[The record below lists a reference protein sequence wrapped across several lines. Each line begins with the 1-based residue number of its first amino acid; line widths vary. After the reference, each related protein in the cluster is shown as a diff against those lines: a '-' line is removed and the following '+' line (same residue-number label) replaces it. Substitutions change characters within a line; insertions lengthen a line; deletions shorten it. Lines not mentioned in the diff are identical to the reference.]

1 MASHNPRHIPKPLST
16 FIGRER
22 EIAEVSQLLSANR
35 LVTLTGPGGCGKT
48 RLAIKVANE
57 IVDDFNDGGWMI
69 ELAPLTSD
77 SLVLQTVASIFNI
90 HERQKQTLLE
100 RLVNFL
106 RPRRAF
112 LVFDNCEHLIGTCA
126 ELAELL
132 LQACPDLSILAT
144 SREPLNVAGEL
155 VWAIPPLSLP
165 EKLPWNN
172 PRSAENILQTYEQ
185 SESFQLFVVRACSNL
200 PHFDV
205 TLETGGRVAEIC
217 RRLDGIP
224 LAIELAAARVR
235 TLSVAQIAERLDDRF
250 NLLTS
255 GNRTAPLR
263 HQTLSATLD
272 WSYALLSDVERRVLQ
287 RLSIFA
293 GDASL
298 EAAEYVCRND
308 EDDVLDTL
316 SHLVDKSL
324 VTPDSSQGTE
334 TRYRL
339 LETIRQYAREK
350 LIQAKDLE
358 QSKNRHLDYFIEW
371 AEKAELYLDTADQ
384 VAWLDRYETE
394 HDNLRA
400 ALDFSIS
407 TSPEKNL
414 RLAAACGRFWRLHGY
429 LNEGR
434 TRFKDVLSRM
444 SLPGKSMS
452 HARALTY
459 SANLAYL
466 QSDYAAMRPLGETA
480 LSIWREL
487 GGAGRAGAAYTLDL
501 LGELATEEG
510 DYTSAPALFQEALE
524 IYEDLH
530 DVRGIGQIHMQFGW
544 AAMRTGDYQ
553 SVKGHLEEFLSSA
566 KQTGDKTSLAFAYSG
581 LGEVAVRQGEHEHAT
596 SLLEKSL
603 TLNHERGDKWGI
615 GTNLGSLGWVALRLN
630 DYRKMRSFLSES
642 LSIRMEIGDK
652 GGTAWCLEKLAEADF
667 LNGQLQESA
676 NIFGCAAAL
685 RSQIGSVIDPADQPE
700 YQRIITGLKTA
711 LGEKTF
717 DSAWAYG
724 TAMPLEAVIN
734 LALSEPEI
742 PIEEPSL
749 TDKEKFGGL
758 TAREREVAVWIAQGK
773 SNREIADSMTV
784 GIKTI
789 ETYVTRILKK
799 LGFDS
804 RVQIAIWAK
813 DEGLVASI
821 KN

>member
-358 QSKNRHLDYFIEW
+358 QSKNRHLDYFIAMKPNTTICAPRW
-371 AEKAELYLDTADQ
+371 ISAYPPRPKKIC
-384 VAWLDRYETE
+384 AWLRLVVVFGDCMVISM
-394 HDNLRA
+394 RA
-400 ALDFSIS
+400 
-407 TSPEKNL
+407 
-414 RLAAACGRFWRLHGY
+414 
-429 LNEGR
+429 
-434 TRFKDVLSRM
+434 VLVS
-444 SLPGKSMS
+444 K
-452 HARALTY
+452 TY
-459 SANLAYL
+459 S
-466 QSDYAAMRPLGETA
+466 
-480 LSIWREL
+480 
-487 GGAGRAGAAYTLDL
+487 RA
-501 LGELATEEG
+501 
-510 DYTSAPALFQEALE
+510 
-524 IYEDLH
+524 
-530 DVRGIGQIHMQFGW
+530 
-544 AAMRTGDYQ
+544 
-553 SVKGHLEEFLSSA
+553 
-566 KQTGDKTSLAFAYSG
+566 
-581 LGEVAVRQGEHEHAT
+581 
-596 SLLEKSL
+596 
-603 TLNHERGDKWGI
+603 
-615 GTNLGSLGWVALRLN
+615 
-630 DYRKMRSFLSES
+630 
-642 LSIRMEIGDK
+642 
-652 GGTAWCLEKLAEADF
+652 
-667 LNGQLQESA
+667 
-676 NIFGCAAAL
+676 
-685 RSQIGSVIDPADQPE
+685 
-700 YQRIITGLKTA
+700 
-711 LGEKTF
+711 
-717 DSAWAYG
+717 
-724 TAMPLEAVIN
+724 
-734 LALSEPEI
+734 
-742 PIEEPSL
+742 
-749 TDKEKFGGL
+749 
-758 TAREREVAVWIAQGK
+758 
-773 SNREIADSMTV
+773 
-784 GIKTI
+784 
-789 ETYVTRILKK
+789 
-799 LGFDS
+799 
-804 RVQIAIWAK
+804 
-813 DEGLVASI
+813 
-821 KN
+821 